1 MEIKSK
7 TVNTYQGS
15 INLGLQR
22 HYSDDLIPK
31 EDVIQ
36 FIQDY
41 QKSRLAIDKRL
52 ISVNIFESSIVCIG
66 QNEPH
71 LVIQLI
77 NYPKVDL
84 SHQEIKQEAVD
95 LAEALMNEYN
105 QNRMVVVCTDETI
118 LMEKNDTLDPRIKK

>member
-7 TVNTYQGS
+7 TVNTYQAS

-31 EDVIQ
+31 EEVIQ

-41 QKSRLAIDKRL
+41 QKSRLIKDKRL
-52 ISVNIFESSIVCIG
+52 MSVNIFKSSIVCIG

-71 LVIQLI
+71 LVIQFI
-77 NYPKVDL
+77 DYPKADL
-84 SHQEIKQEAVD
+84 SHQDIKKEAVD
-95 LAEALMNEYN
+95 LAKALMNEYN
-105 QNRMVVVCTDETI
+105 QNRIVIVCTNETI
-118 LMEKNDTLDPRIKK
+118 LLEKSDVFDPRIGK

>member
-7 TVNTYQGS
+7 TVNTYQAS

-31 EDVIQ
+31 EEVIQ

-41 QKSRLAIDKRL
+41 QKSRLIKDKRL
-52 ISVNIFESSIVCIG
+52 ISVNIFKSSIVCIG

-71 LVIQLI
+71 LVIQFI
-77 NYPKVDL
+77 DYPKADL
-84 SHQEIKQEAVD
+84 SHQDIKKEAVC
-95 LAEALMNEYN
+95 LAKNLMHAYN
-105 QNRMVVVCTDETI
+105 QNRIVVVCTDETI
-118 LMEKNDTLDPRIKK
+118 LLEKNDALDPRIS